1 MTSHEGKIVLV
12 TGASSGIGKAAVFF
26 LAGKGVKAITLF
38 ARRKEN
44 LEEVAKELA
53 SKYPGVKTLVVAG
66 DTAVAADNQRAVDE
80 TVKEFGGTTSAFVN
94 AGIYKDGA
102 TISEVDDETI
112 DEVLNVNVKGVI
124 YALRS
129 IFPAIAKTVGEDG
142 PTGSVVVT
150 SSCMG
155 ASVVAPKSAGS
166 SIYSASKA
174 FVNSLVQTAAIEN
187 APHIRVNG
195 VMPGVVKT
203 NIVPVDDATYEQI
216 GAAMQPLWNRPGKS
230 DEIAS
235 LVSYLLG
242 DEASFISG
250 TNIFA
255 DGLWSLSAGGM

>member
-1 MTSHEGKIVLV
+1 M
-12 TGASSGIGKAAVFF
+12 
-26 LAGKGVKAITLF
+26 
-38 ARRKEN
+38 
-44 LEEVAKELA
+44 
-53 SKYPGVKTLVVAG
+53 
-66 DTAVAADNQRAVDE
+66 
-80 TVKEFGGTTSAFVN
+80 N
-94 AGIYKDGA
+94 AGTYKGGA

-150 SSCMG
+150 GSCMG

-174 FVNSLVQTAAIEN
+174 FVNSLVQTTAIEN
-187 APHIRVNG
+187 APRIRVNG

-203 NIVPVDDATYEQI
+203 NIFPVDDATYEQI
-216 GAAMQPLWNRPGKS
+216 GAAMQPLWNRPGKP

-235 LVSYLLG
+235 LVCYLIG